1 MRLFSIILLAFVAGL
16 FCLSTPMLGQTEAT
30 KQAYRILPTSV
41 QNVPQPK
48 ATTPL
53 LYLSRVRETT
63 RLNSY
68 LEVLTIADD
77 DTLTFNNIIAA
88 PFSEQFV
95 SSGENI
101 IPTLKTWVRFSVVND
116 IGRDARIFL
125 ESRNWDYVTLYTP
138 AENNQF
144 DVRKT
149 GWGLP
154 FNSWDVPRSHERG
167 TLNELWIDEG
177 KQITAYVEL
186 YNEDYPPSALELL
199 AVSPTYLDR
208 WDHTTRFGQGI
219 FIGLLLF
226 VGLFHL
232 FVFGNHR
239 DNIYLSFILYLGSA
253 LLFWMVNFGYAYE
266 SLWPNSPNWNK
277 LSGLF
282 FFALMVVAFIQF
294 TRRYLRTVRS
304 APQWDK
310 VLTILSWGIVALPF
324 LRIIIGPVVNVWTVL
339 LPATLLVYTVAF
351 IINLQ
356 VLEKRYPPAIF
367 FMAANLL
374 WILGGLIYIF
384 GQLQVISN
392 TSLVPH
398 AVQIGTVLQ
407 VMLFSL
413 GLMDRRQQIRQAK
426 VEMDIAYQRQLA
438 ERERREA
445 DRLRKMDKL
454 KDEFLAN
461 TSHELRTPLNG
472 MIGIA
477 ESLSDGVAGRISGA
491 MRGNLNMIIS
501 SGKRL
506 ANLIND
512 ILDFSKLRADVLE
525 IKKQPVDFKAVVTLV
540 MELSKPLLQDKQLSL
555 SNRIPDDIPA
565 VLGDENRLQQIMHNL
580 LGNAIKFTEQGLI
593 TVTAGKNN
601 NGMLE
606 VMVSDTGIGIA
617 KEKLPLIFN
626 AFAQADQIRS
636 REYGGTGLGLSITR
650 QLVELHGGKIS
661 VESRVGKGTT
671 FRFLL
676 PVTAAKIEKSV
687 SAFDPVLTE
696 IRDLDEPRESAPIN
710 GQLRNV
716 DAEFKILIV
725 DDEPINRQVLMNHL
739 AFDNYHIS
747 QAFNG
752 EEAWKIIRSG
762 ERFDL
767 ILLDIMMPKMTGYEA
782 SLKIR
787 EMYLP
792 NELPIIMLTS
802 KNQVSDLIEGLS
814 SGANDYLTKPFSKN
828 ELLARVKTHLNL
840 KMINSA
846 YARFIPHEFLRT
858 LGRDSIVDVL
868 LGDQVQGEMT
878 VLFSDIR
885 GFTSLSEKMSP
896 KENFDFL
903 NEYLNY
909 VTPSIRKHRGFIDKY
924 IGDAVMAIFP
934 GDPEDAVK
942 AAIDM
947 IKQLSEYNKLRQ
959 SRGDGQVK
967 ISIGLHTGKLMLGTI
982 GDEGRMDGTV
992 ISDAVNLASR
1002 LEGLTKKYGASI
1014 IISEDAMIKVST
1026 LDNYHYRPLGKV
1038 QVKGKRDAVNIFEI
1052 FDGENSHHIKLKVET
1067 QSRFEE
1073 GMRHYYERNFAE
1085 AVVCFKKVLDANP
1098 DDKTAGLYLEN
1109 SAQYVVTGVPA
1120 NWQGVEEMNTK

>member
-1 MRLFSIILLAFVAGL
+1 M
-16 FCLSTPMLGQTEAT
+16 
-30 KQAYRILPTSV
+30 
-41 QNVPQPK
+41 
-48 ATTPL
+48 
-53 LYLSRVRETT
+53 
-63 RLNSY
+63 
-68 LEVLTIADD
+68 
-77 DTLTFNNIIAA
+77 
-88 PFSEQFV
+88 
-95 SSGENI
+95 
-101 IPTLKTWVRFSVVND
+101 
-116 IGRDARIFL
+116 
-125 ESRNWDYVTLYTP
+125 
-138 AENNQF
+138 
-144 DVRKT
+144 
-149 GWGLP
+149 
-154 FNSWDVPRSHERG
+154 
-167 TLNELWIDEG
+167 WIDED
-177 KQITAYVEL
+177 KQITVYVEL
-186 YNEDYPPSALELL
+186 YNEDYPPAALELF
-199 AVSPTYLDR
+199 AVSPRYMER
-208 WDHTTRFGQGI
+208 WDSATRFGQGI

-226 VGLFHL
+226 VGFFHV
-232 FVFGNHR
+232 FVYGNHR
-239 DNIYLSFILYLGSA
+239 DNIYLSFIVYLGSA
-253 LLFWMVNFGYAYE
+253 LLFWMANFGYAYE

-277 LSGLF
+277 MSGLF
-282 FFALMVVAFIQF
+282 FFSTMVVAFIQL
-294 TRRYLRTVRS
+294 TRHYLRTIRS

-310 VLTILSWGIVALPF
+310 VLTILLWGIVALPV
-324 LRIIIGPVVNVWTVL
+324 LRMIIGSVVNAWTLL

-351 IINLQ
+351 IINIQ

-367 FMAANLL
+367 FMAANVL

-384 GQLQVISN
+384 GELQVISN
-392 TSLVPH
+392 TSLVSH
-398 AVQIGTVLQ
+398 SVQIGTVLQ
-407 VMLFSL
+407 VLLFSL

-491 MRGNLNMIIS
+491 MRANLTMIIS

-525 IKKQPVDFKAVVTLV
+525 IKKQPVDFRALVKVV
-540 MELSKPLLQDKQLSL
+540 MELSKPLLKDKQLSL

-580 LGNAIKFTEQGLI
+580 IGNAIKFTEQGLI
-593 TVTAGKNN
+593 SVTAAKNN

-606 VMVSDTGIGIA
+606 VLVSDTGIGIA

-626 AFAQADQIRS
+626 AFAQADQARS
-636 REYGGTGLGLSITR
+636 REYGGSGLGLSITR

-661 VESRVGKGTT
+661 VESGVGKGST
-671 FRFLL
+671 FRILL
-676 PVTAAKIEKSV
+676 PVTAAKIEKTV

-696 IRDLDEPRESAPIN
+696 IRDLDEPVEALPAN
-710 GQLRNV
+710 GQLQNI

-739 AFDNYHIS
+739 SFDNYHIS

-752 EEAWKIIRSG
+752 EEAWKIIRGG

-767 ILLDIMMPKMTGYEA
+767 ILLDIMMPKMSGYEA

-802 KNQVSDLIEGLS
+802 KNQVSDLIAGLS

-858 LGRDSIVDVL
+858 LGRESIVDVL

-959 SRGDGQVK
+959 TRGDGHVK

-1014 IISEDAMIKVST
+1014 IISEDAMSKVSAV
-1026 LDNYHYRPLGKV
+1026 DDYHYRPLGKV

-1052 FDGENSHHIKLKVET
+1052 FDGEASHHIKLKVET

-1073 GMRHYYERNFAE
+1073 GMRHYYDRNFAE

-1120 NWQGVEEMNTK
+1120 NWQGVEAMDKK